1 MKLSQT
7 MSAYKRRKREVKRTS
22 QKLLYVKK
30 KKTKFKKDN
39 IVKLKGGQDMGYVL
53 YYKYN
58 KVMVKWFSN
67 GETHIDSHLEEELV
81 KVV

>member
-1 MKLSQT
+1 MDLNSQNKILGKLFKNSNICIMKLSQT

-39 IVKLKGGQDMGYVL
+39 IVKLKGGGRYGLCFILQ
-53 YYKYN
+53 
-58 KVMVKWFSN
+58 
-67 GETHIDSHLEEELV
+67 I
-81 KVV
+81 

>member
-7 MSAYKRRKREVKRTS
+7 MSSYKRRKREVKRTS
-22 QKLLYVKK
+22 QKLLYLKK
-30 KKTKFKKDN
+30 KKTKFKKDD
-39 IVKLKGGQDMGYVL
+39 IVKLKDGQDMGYVL

-58 KVMVKWFSN
+58 KVIVKWISN
-67 GETHIDSHLEEELV
+67 LETHIDSHLEEELI